1 MSEKRFLNLF
11 VSVIQVGLVV
21 VLTVSSFSLWSS
33 EEKLQQVMGEQE
45 KNHQKGAESQ
55 RKVSRLAE
63 ETADL
68 EAEHHVVL
76 TNIKN
81 TRNHNKQLKK
91 YIQDQKEQIKSIR
104 EQIVEAKETNK
115 KITPLMLDMLRMLEQ
130 LIEIDVPFLREER
143 LERLKKIN
151 DIMDSANVTV
161 SEKYR
166 KIIEAYQREI
176 EYGNTMEDYQG
187 FQNIEGKEVHVDY
200 LRVGRLVLIYQTLD
214 GDKQAYWDQKQ
225 RKWIK
230 LPSRYSKA
238 VREGLKIAKKQM
250 TPSLLTL
257 PVPAPQKAT
266 NYELLFD
273 QKEKSVLAPQKATS
287 EENTDVQ

>member
-1 MSEKRFLNLF
+1 MF
-11 VSVIQVGLVV
+11 VGIIQVGLVV

-81 TRNHNKQLKK
+81 TRDHNEQLKK

-143 LERLKKIN
+143 LEHLKKIN

-230 LPSRYSKA
+230 LSSRYSKA

-273 QKEKSVLAPQKATS
+273 QKEKSVPAPQKATS